1 MFTIVGIQKEVF
13 LVLPELASS
22 RLYIE
27 VGVDIP
33 YIIHASRSHYHLPTW
48 GSGHC
53 KHGMYESPL
62 GLRVMM
68 TSLVFYVILYFNEL
82 IDSFL

>member
-1 MFTIVGIQKEVF
+1 VGTVCG
-13 LVLPELASS
+13 V
-22 RLYIE
+22 
-27 VGVDIP
+27 VGGGGRTQAK
-33 YIIHASRSHYHLPTW
+33 HKRTW

-62 GLRVMM
+62 GLRVMI